1 MQGIEDGGSLL
12 IRAMPRS

>member
-1 MQGIEDGGSLL
+1 MQGIEDGSSLL